1 MTAGRRRADRGSAAN
16 VLSASRRRSQD
27 ARQVPH
33 CRGLAPGMAVLSSQA
48 GLRAAG
54 APWWTICLLSTL
66 GLAAACLQIVFPQDS
81 PDKVAWWSERRRTQ
95 RRHQWRQGYQRRRR
109 CQCQHDSRFRV
120 LRNRFRLFTRHRTR
134 NGAGKPV
141 TELGHSL
148 LARGGRT
155 VARLIGEWCNL
166 GGFRGRCRRQ
176 ASDDGDFPQ
185 RYAPRRLDEA
195 GTDGARLYRPRLRV
209 PRHD

>member
-1 MTAGRRRADRGSAAN
+1 MTAGQRRADRGSAAN

-33 CRGLAPGMAVLSSQA
+33 CRGLAPGMAILGSQA

-54 APWWTICLLSTL
+54 APWWTICLLGAL

-95 RRHQWRQGYQRRRR
+95 RRHRWRQGGQRRRR

-120 LRNRFRLFTRHRTR
+120 LRNCAASSGPTGPDAGDRVAGPGVADPFEDAVQHRNARLVRLWWRRT
-134 NGAGKPV
+134 GAGVGGMP
-141 TELGHSL
+141 L
-148 LARGGRT
+148 LCSARPSGNR
-155 VARLIGEWCNL
+155 A
-166 GGFRGRCRRQ
+166 
-176 ASDDGDFPQ
+176 
-185 RYAPRRLDEA
+185 
-195 GTDGARLYRPRLRV
+195 
-209 PRHD
+209 